1 MIGKACSTRF
11 AVGLCAC
18 VFAPA
23 AFAYVGPGAGLGVLG
38 AMLAIFAAVL
48 ATIVGLVLW
57 PVRMLMRR
65 RRRNA
70 AAHDAQAPEASSS
83 HSSPSAAPHR

>member
-1 MIGKACSTRF
+1 MMENLLSLRF

-23 AFAYVGPGAGLGVLG
+23 ALAYVGPGAGLGVLG
-38 AMLAIFAAVL
+38 AMLAIVAAVL
-48 ATIVGLVLW
+48 ATVVGLIVW
-57 PVRMLMRR
+57 PVRMIMRR

-70 AAHDAQAPEASSS
+70 ESVPNHSAPSD
-83 HSSPSAAPHR
+83 HSAT